1 MTEIAVTR
9 HVSMP
14 YDQTVDRM
22 KAALREEGFG
32 VLTEIDVRATLREKL
47 AVDFRNYVIL
57 GACNPALAH
66 RALQADLSIG
76 ALLPCNVVVYDDGD
90 GSVVSIFDPEVG
102 MGIAGSPAL
111 EPIAIEAKA
120 RLLRAMDRL

>member
-9 HVSMP
+9 QVSMP

-32 VLTEIDVRATLREKL
+32 VLTEIDVRTTLREKL